1 MCETPAVNGEQRK
14 DERPPAVDDLVGWRD
29 FPKGL
34 RVLLHE
40 GGSSSSDIK
49 SKLERMEYS
58 VSLFGNE
65 REALEAVACKSESF
79 HVAIVE
85 VTAANSD
92 SCFRFLETARGL
104 PTIMISDAEC
114 IETMMRCI
122 ALGAAEFL
130 QKPVSEEKLKNI
142 WQHVVHKAFNAG
154 GGAAISK
161 SLKPVKETV
170 SSMLQLRPGED
181 SGSRRRHRRR
191 RRRNPRRPL
200 EQFSRSAPSDLS
212 KTCNKSVDETCNNS
226 TGEEDDGEKE
236 ISAPPSC
243 PSDEGDVEDPTKSAD
258 AALQRSPP
266 PSGSRASKKRMKVDW
281 TPDLHR
287 RFVQAVEQLGI
298 DQAIPS
304 KILELM
310 RVEGL
315 TRHNVASHLQKYRM
329 RKRHALPK
337 DDARG
342 WQRAANP
349 PPPARACQY
358 RPLVAFAGPSGY
370 TGSHVYPVWGHP
382 HAAAAAVQPWP
393 TAAAAGFPSWQPPAA
408 AAGFPPWQPP
418 PNACRCMGCPV
429 VHQSP
434 YAAAAATPISP
445 QYTTQPASRRPC
457 AAEEQ
462 EDDVGLAEEL
472 IDEVVREAL
481 REPWRPLP
489 LGLKPPSTESVLAE
503 LHRQG
508 IHRVPPR

>member
-181 SGSRRRHRRR
+181 SGEPAAAPAEEEEESSPAGDRF
-191 RRRNPRRPL
+191 PAPTTPQL

-358 RPLVAFAGPSGY
+358 RPLVAFAGPGGY

-382 HAAAAAVQPWP
+382 HAAAAVQPWP

-418 PNACRCMGCPV
+418 AEHWPWKTFPRMHADAWGCPV

-434 YAAAAATPISP
+434 YAAAATTPISP
-445 QYTTQPASRRPC
+445 Q
-457 AAEEQ
+457 
-462 EDDVGLAEEL
+462 AEEL